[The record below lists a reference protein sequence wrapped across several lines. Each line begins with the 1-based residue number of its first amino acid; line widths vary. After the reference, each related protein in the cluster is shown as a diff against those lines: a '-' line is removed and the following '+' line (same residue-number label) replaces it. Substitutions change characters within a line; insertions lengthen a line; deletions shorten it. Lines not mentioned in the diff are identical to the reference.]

1 MRNALEIL
9 KTRVDDLRAARK
21 VRLNDLDTDAGLRRG
36 YSSEILKGDVRARAV
51 DLVASVARRCGISCD
66 DLIMPPAYS
75 RGAPEQPPTYRVRSP
90 SARPYAEDVLEALEA
105 RDYVLDETH
114 PHFMFLELFLP
125 PDPEVMEPIPAV
137 VGARSFLAEEAGFFT
152 PEQMQ
157 DVLDSSPEKHRRAI
171 AQSHMKT
178 WDEGAE
184 ISDRKGTLF
193 IPPNI
198 YVTCSYIRLL
208 ARATYRGQDYI
219 LTYGRPYGR
228 VEKRVSADH
237 ELTQRG
243 TPAFVEGVP
252 FEPPRQS

>member
-21 VRLNDLDTDAGLRRG
+21 VRLNEIDSDAGLRRG
-36 YSSEILKGDVRARAV
+36 YSSEMLKGDVRARAI
-51 DLVASVARRCGISCD
+51 DLVASVARRCGLSCD

-75 RGAPEQPPTYRVRSP
+75 RGALERPPKFRVRSP
-90 SARPYAEDVLEALEA
+90 SARPYAEEVLDALIENN
-105 RDYVLDETH
+105 YELDETH
-114 PHFMFLELFLP
+114 QHFAFLELFLR
-125 PDPEVMEPIPAV
+125 PDPDVLEPIPAV

-157 DVLDSSPEKHRRAI
+157 VVLESSPRKHREAI
-171 AQSHMKT
+171 AKSHLKT
-178 WDEGAE
+178 WDEGGD
-184 ISDRKGTLF
+184 ISDRMGTLF

-208 ARATYRGQDYI
+208 ARVTYRGEDYI

-237 ELTQRG
+237 ELTRLE

>member
-1 MRNALEIL
+1 MQNALDIL
-9 KTRVDDLRAARK
+9 KTRVGDLRANRK
-21 VRLNDLDTDAGLRRG
+21 VRLNEIDRDAGLRRG
-36 YSSEILKGDVRARAV
+36 YASEILKGEVRARAV
-51 DLVASVARRCGISCD
+51 DLVASVARRCGLSCD

-75 RGAPEQPPTYRVRSP
+75 RGAPTEPPAYRVRSP
-90 SARPYAEDVLEALEA
+90 SARPYAEDVQATLIEQ
-105 RDYVLDETH
+105 DHVIDETH
-114 PHFMFLELFLP
+114 PHFAYMELFLK
-125 PDPEVMEPIPAV
+125 PDPDLLEPIPAV
-137 VGARSFLAEEAGFFT
+137 VGSRSFLAEEAGFFT

-157 DVLDSSPEKHRRAI
+157 DVLNSSPAKHREAI
-171 AQSHMKT
+171 AKSHLKT
-178 WDEGAE
+178 WEDGDEIA
-184 ISDRKGTLF
+184 DRKGTLF

-208 ARATYRGQDYI
+208 SRVTYRGQDYI

-237 ELTQRG
+237 ELTRRG